1 MPLLEL
7 RDVSKGYGK
16 GVMRTEVLH
25 NMSLSVDDGEF
36 VAIVGYS
43 GTGKTTLLSA
53 LAGLK
58 PPDSGQVLIKGEA
71 VTQPGPDRG
80 VVFQNYSLLPWV
92 TVLENVMFATQQ
104 VFPNL
109 THTEQVTHCE
119 KYIGMVK
126 LLHAKNKK
134 PSELS
139 GGMRQRVSLARTL
152 ATQPR
157 VLLMDEPL
165 SALDALTRATLQS
178 EIVSIWERDRRTVV
192 LITNDVDEAI
202 LMADRVVPL
211 LPGNREGATLGKP
224 FVVEIDR
231 PRNRETMVHHPKYK
245 PLKKAI
251 IQLLLN
257 ARRDSQLLDF
267 EPSPRSELVTVS

>member
-7 RDVSKGYGK
+7 RHVSKGYGK
-16 GVMRTEVLH
+16 GPMRTEVLRDM
-25 NMSLSVDDGEF
+25 NLSVEEGEF

-43 GTGKTTLLSA
+43 GTGKTTLISA

-58 PPDSGQVLIKGEA
+58 TPDSGQVLMRGES
-71 VTQPGPDRG
+71 VRQPGPDRG
-80 VVFQNYSLLPWV
+80 VVFQNYSLFPWLS
-92 TVLENVMFATQQ
+92 VLENIRFAVEQ
-104 VFPNL
+104 VLPNL
-109 THTEQVTHCE
+109 SYDQQTAHCE
-119 KYIGMVK
+119 KYIAMVK
-126 LLHAKNKK
+126 LSHAANKK

-165 SALDALTRATLQS
+165 SALDALTRATLQN

-202 LMADRVVPL
+202 LMADRVIPL
-211 LPGNREGATLGKP
+211 LPSHSDGATLGEP

-231 PRNRETMVHHPKYK
+231 PRSRELVAHHPAYK

-257 ARRDSQLLDF
+257 ARHESSIESV
-267 EPSPRSELVTVS
+267 EPTSNAALVSVS

>member
-7 RDVSKGYGK
+7 RNVAKGYGK
-16 GVMRTEVLH
+16 GLMRTEVLR
-25 NMSLSVDDGEF
+25 NMNLSVEEGEF

-43 GTGKTTLLSA
+43 GTGKTTLIAA

-58 PPDSGQVLIKGEA
+58 TPDSGQVLMQGKA
-71 VTQPGPDRG
+71 VNHPGPDRG
-80 VVFQNYSLLPWV
+80 VVFQNYSLLPWL
-92 TVLENVMFATQQ
+92 TVLENILFAVQQ
-104 VFPNL
+104 VMPNL
-109 THTEQVTHCE
+109 SHGGQIAHCE
-119 KYIGMVK
+119 KYIAMVK
-126 LLHAKNKK
+126 LSYAESKK

-165 SALDALTRATLQS
+165 SALDALTRATLQN

-202 LMADRVVPL
+202 LMADRVIPL
-211 LPGNREGATLGKP
+211 LPGDRHGATLGEP
-224 FVVEIDR
+224 FVVEIER
-231 PRNRETMVHHPKYK
+231 PRTRESVSHHPSYK
-245 PLKKAI
+245 SLKKAI
-251 IQLLLN
+251 VQTLLSARRTSLEIASDMGIQL
-257 ARRDSQLLDF
+257 
-267 EPSPRSELVTVS
+267 